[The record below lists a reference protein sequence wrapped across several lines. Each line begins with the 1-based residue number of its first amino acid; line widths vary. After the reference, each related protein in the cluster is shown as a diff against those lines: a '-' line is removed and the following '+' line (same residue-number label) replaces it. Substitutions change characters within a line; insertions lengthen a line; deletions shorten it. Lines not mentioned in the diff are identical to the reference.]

1 MAALVSGATCGWC
14 CHEDVSH
21 PYMPTS
27 QGEEGKGWE
36 IDAPSRDE
44 GREKNPSQRCLR
56 QG

>member
-1 MAALVSGATCGWC
+1 MAALVSGATGGWC
-14 CHEDVSH
+14 CHEGVSH
-21 PYMPTS
+21 TDMPTA

-44 GREKNPSQRCLR
+44 GRENNPSQRCLR